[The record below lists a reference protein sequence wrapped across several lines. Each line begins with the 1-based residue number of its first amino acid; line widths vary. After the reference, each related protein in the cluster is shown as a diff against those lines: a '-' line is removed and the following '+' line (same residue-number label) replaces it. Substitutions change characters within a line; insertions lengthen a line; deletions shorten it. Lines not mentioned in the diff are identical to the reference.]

1 MYSYLMKPRIYTKI
15 MNNDILR
22 SIKYSEAEGKKL
34 DLISLKLGRPKRQ
47 VFLQMIDYFHRT
59 RKDPLDI
66 NDEILKNTLLKQH
79 REHIGFVKTQEND
92 LLIPTKREV
101 GRLVESQKKVIH
113 GFDGLLKQNEIIPQ
127 LMDRQ
132 NQYLHQ
138 LEIHYKSIV
147 VQLSDKEKLKHLF
160 LNIFNNYAI
169 ARDNISGL
177 GSRKDR
183 EQLLASTLSQIKLL

>member
-1 MYSYLMKPRIYTKI
+1 MKPRIYTKI

-101 GRLVESQKKVIH
+101 DRLVESQKKVIH
-113 GFDGLLKQNEIIPQ
+113 GFNGLLKQNEIIPQ

-132 NQYLHQ
+132 NHYLHQ

-160 LNIFNNYAI
+160 LNIFSNYAI

-183 EQLLASTLSQIKLL
+183 EQLLSTTINQIKLL

>member
-1 MYSYLMKPRIYTKI
+1 MSS
-15 MNNDILR
+15 DILR
-22 SIKYSEAEGKKL
+22 SIKYSEVEGKKL
-34 DLISLKLGRPKRQ
+34 DLISLKLGRSKRQ

-101 GRLVESQKKVIH
+101 DRLVESQKKVIH
-113 GFDGLLKQNEIIPQ
+113 GFNGLVKQNEIIPQ

-147 VQLSDKEKLKHLF
+147 FQLSDKEKLKRLF
-160 LNIFNNYAI
+160 LNIFEGYAA
-169 ARDNISGL
+169 ARDHASGL
-177 GSRKDR
+177 GSRKER
-183 EQLLASTLSQIKLL
+183 EHLLATTLSQIKLL

>member
-1 MYSYLMKPRIYTKI
+1 MKK
-15 MNNDILR
+15 DILR

-34 DLISLKLGRPKRQ
+34 DTIAVKLGRSRRQ

-59 RKDPLDI
+59 KKDPMDI

-79 REHIGFVKTQEND
+79 REHIGFVKTQESD

-101 GRLVESQKKVIH
+101 DRLVESQKKVIH
-113 GFDGLLKQNEIIPQ
+113 GFNGLLKQNEIIPQ

-138 LEIHYKSIV
+138 LEIHYKSII

-183 EQLLASTLSQIKLL
+183 EQLLNSTLNQVKLL